1 MTGHP
6 RHRRAD
12 DESIKIV
19 EGSIYDHP
27 KYYDLVFGADVAAE
41 SKFIAAAFDRYAK
54 CRRKAIGDRRLFE
67 PACGTGRL
75 LWRLHQAGESVR
87 GLDLNASA
95 VEFCNDRFLR
105 RGLDPVA
112 FVADMSD
119 FHLRPPSELSF
130 NTINSFRHLLSAESA
145 AGHLRSMANATTKG
159 GLYLL
164 GVHLTPTQVDGSDG
178 ESWSARRGH
187 LAVNTHMWCLDRN
200 RRTRIERFA
209 IDFDVHTPKG
219 SFRIRDVLVL
229 RSYTCDQMQS
239 LIDDVPQWE
248 LVATHDF
255 AYHID
260 EIADVDATTEDVVY
274 VLRKR

>member
-1 MTGHP
+1 MTRHG
-6 RHRRAD
+6 RHRRD
-12 DESIKIV
+12 DDDTIEIV
-19 EGSIYDHP
+19 EGSIYDFP

-41 SKFIAAAFDRYAK
+41 SKFIAAACDRYAK
-54 CRRKAIGDRRLFE
+54 CRRKKTGERRLFE

-75 LWRLHQAGESVR
+75 LWRLHRAGESVR
-87 GLDLNASA
+87 GLDLNSAA
-95 VEFCNDRFLR
+95 VEFCNQRFTR

-119 FHLRPPSELSF
+119 FQLRPPSEVSF
-130 NTINSFRHLLSAESA
+130 NTINSFRHLLSAEA
-145 AGHLRSMANATTKG
+145 AEGHLRAMAKATTRG

-187 LAVNTHMWCLDRN
+187 LAVNTHMWCLDREPS
-200 RRTRIERFA
+200 TRIERFA
-209 IDFDVHTPKG
+209 IDFDVHTPKR

-229 RSYTCDQMQS
+229 RSYTCDQMQT
-239 LIDDVPQWE
+239 LIDDVPDWE
-248 LVATHDF
+248 CVATHDF

-260 EIADVDATTEDVVY
+260 ETVEVDATTEDVVY